1 MSTPTRVVVIDDH
14 TSVREAAEAG
24 RWPGLVLAASYPH
37 TEAFLSRHRGRA
49 DYDVIVLDLQL
60 NPQLGQ
66 SGPPPAIGTAAIR
79 SLRNAGHHPIVL
91 YTGIVA
97 DAVIAACL
105 AAGADGAVSKNSPN
119 DEIGRVVAD
128 VGRGHL
134 AVDRALAGAL
144 RRLDAGRHAGGL
156 SVQQGRVI
164 TLLAQGL
171 NQDAIAAS
179 IGVGDAG
186 SEAERGGVNFS
197 RQVSA
202 HLGDRSP
209 PRHRSPPSP

>member
-24 RWPGLVLAASYPH
+24 RWPGLVLVASYPH

-49 DYDVIVLDLQL
+49 DYDVIVLDLWL
-60 NPQLGQ
+60 NPQPGQ

-119 DEIGRVVAD
+119 VEISRVVAD

-134 AVDRALAGAL
+134 AVDRTLAGAL
-144 RRLDAGRHAGGL
+144 RRLVLQQRAVM
-156 SVQQGRVI
+156 SVG
-164 TLLAQGL
+164 
-171 NQDAIAAS
+171 AA
-179 IGVGDAG
+179 A
-186 SEAERGGVNFS
+186 
-197 RQVSA
+197 
-202 HLGDRSP
+202 
-209 PRHRSPPSP
+209 